1 MTYDLVIA
9 GGRVIDPASGLDG
22 PADVAF
28 DEGKVAAIGQ
38 DLRVEAREVIRAEGF
53 VPLNFLSGGN
63 FPDGSTWSE
72 RDATT
77 DVILIG
83 AQAAF

>member
-1 MTYDLVIA
+1 VFGEFIHVD
-9 GGRVIDPASGLDG
+9 
-22 PADVAF
+22 
-28 DEGKVAAIGQ
+28 
-38 DLRVEAREVIRAEGF
+38 GF

-72 RDATT
+72 RGATT

-83 AQAAF
+83 ATAAF

>member
-1 MTYDLVIA
+1 MFGEYIHT
-9 GGRVIDPASGLDG
+9 DG
-22 PADVAF
+22 W
-28 DEGKVAAIGQ
+28 
-38 DLRVEAREVIRAEGF
+38 

-77 DVILIG
+77 DILTFGI
-83 AQAAF
+83 QAAF